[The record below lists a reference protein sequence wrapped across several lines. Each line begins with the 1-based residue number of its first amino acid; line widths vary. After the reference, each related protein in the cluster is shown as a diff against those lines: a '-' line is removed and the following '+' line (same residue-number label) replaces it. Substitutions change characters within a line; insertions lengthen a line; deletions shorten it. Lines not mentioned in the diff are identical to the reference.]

1 MIALP
6 SLIPILDPFFSKR
19 VYKLVMELLSRR
31 QLLSAAAGAAAFPG
45 RVLGAPSDRTRIGLV
60 PSNYGKLQRPSS
72 PADALDYDRVR
83 EMVWTAIRLGTPR
96 AGSLEAKIRPGSWV
110 VIKPNIVGLRGRE
123 FYRTGDI
130 TDFRV
135 TRSVIEY
142 VARFSR
148 AGRITLAEGGSYRR
162 LTDPASDNVIF
173 QDGFR
178 RDAMTFDWGT
188 EEFPGVGGS
197 FGGML
202 AQFRKEFPGRG
213 FDYVDLSYDAVR
225 DARGRFRRI
234 EVPKS
239 ANGVGAFGARPDY
252 FVTNT
257 IRNCDFLITVPVM
270 KVHLQSGITCCLK
283 NYVGT
288 APREAYALPGTF
300 HNALLHSGHSVEDRI
315 DPFIVDLAAFH
326 PPDYAVVDGL
336 RGLQYQ
342 EHNCGVSDQLVQS
355 NLVLA
360 SEDPV
365 ATDSLVAHLLGYN
378 PWDIEFLHMADKRR
392 MGTRDLAQ
400 VDVNGAEPDQHR
412 RRWAKPK
419 SWFGR
424 GNRLWRVTADPTA
437 PSASWKPVEIP
448 TDTLHFD
455 RWSGKPVTPGSRFAA
470 VTRIQS
476 EGHAKAFL
484 WIGASGSFEA
494 LLNGQRVMAEESRT
508 RYRGGQF
515 QEAVELRPGIN
526 ELLVRVEALESRA
539 RMSAYLIG
547 PRNDGDTAY
556 GIRWLG

>member
-1 MIALP
+1 ME
-6 SLIPILDPFFSKR
+6 SLN
-19 VYKLVMELLSRR
+19 RR
-31 QLLSAAAGAAAFPG
+31 QLIRAAAAGAAAAAFPG
-45 RVLGAPSDRTRIGLV
+45 LAPGATTDRTRIGLV
-60 PSNYGKLQRPSS
+60 PSNYHKLSRPSS
-72 PADALDYDRVR
+72 LADQLDYNRVR
-83 EMVWTAIRLGTPR
+83 DMVWTAIRLGAPR

-110 VIKPNIVGLRGRE
+110 VVKPNIVGLRGRE

-135 TRSVIEY
+135 TRAVLEY
-142 VARFSR
+142 VARFTR

-162 LTDPASDNVIF
+162 LTDPAKDNIIF
-173 QDGFR
+173 QDGIR
-178 RDAMTFDWGT
+178 RDAMTFDWGA

-197 FGGML
+197 FGEML
-202 AQFRKEFPGRG
+202 AGFRKEFPGHG

-225 DARGRFRRI
+225 DASGRFRRI
-234 EVPKS
+234 EVPR
-239 ANGVGAFGARPDY
+239 APNGVGAFGARPDY

-300 HNALLHSGHSVEDRI
+300 HNAQLHSGHSVEDRI

-326 PPDYAVVDGL
+326 PPDFAVVDGL

-360 SEDPV
+360 GEDPV
-365 ATDSLVAHLLGYN
+365 ATDSLVAHLLGFN
-378 PWDIEFLHMADKRR
+378 PWDIEFLHMADKRQ
-392 MGTRDLAQ
+392 MGTRDLAN
-400 VDVNGAEPDQHR
+400 VDVLGAEPDPLR
-412 RRWAKPK
+412 RRWVKPK

-424 GNRLWRVTADPTA
+424 GNRLWRVTANPAA
-437 PSASWKPVEIP
+437 PIETWKPCEIP

-455 RWSGKPVTPGSRFAA
+455 KWSGKPVTPGSRFAA
-470 VTRIQS
+470 VTRVNS
-476 EGHAKAFL
+476 NGHAKAFL
-484 WIGASGSFEA
+484 WIGATGRFEA
-494 LLNGQRVMAEESRT
+494 FLNGQRVLAEESRT
-508 RYRGGQF
+508 RYRSGQF
-515 QEAVELRPGIN
+515 QQAVELRPGAN
-526 ELLVRVEALESRA
+526 ELMVRVEALDAAA
-539 RMSAYLIG
+539 RLSAYLIG
-547 PRNDGDTAY
+547 QRNDGDTVD

>member
-1 MIALP
+1 ML
-6 SLIPILDPFFSKR
+6 SILDPNQSKR
-19 VYKLVMELLSRR
+19 VYKLVMKLLSRR
-31 QLLSAAAGAAAFPG
+31 QLLSAAAAAIPAG
-45 RVLGAPSDRTRIGLV
+45 LVGAPADSARTRIGLV
-60 PSNYGKLQRPSS
+60 PSDYARLARPSP

-83 EMVWTAIRLGTPR
+83 DMVWTAIRLGAPR
-96 AGSLEAKIRPGSWV
+96 AGSLEAKIRAGSWV

-130 TDFRV
+130 TDMRV
-135 TRSVIEY
+135 TRAVLEY

-162 LTDPASDNVIF
+162 LTDPATDNIIF
-173 QDGFR
+173 QDGIR
-178 RDAMTFDWGT
+178 RDAMTFDWGPA
-188 EEFPGVGGS
+188 EFPGAGGS
-197 FGGML
+197 FGQML
-202 AQFRKEFPGRG
+202 AEFRSEFPGRG

-225 DARGRFRRI
+225 DAGGRFRRLP
-234 EVPKS
+234 VPT
-239 ANGVGAFGARPDY
+239 APNGVGAFGARPDY

-300 HNALLHSGHSVEDRI
+300 HNAQLHSGHSVENRI

-326 PPDYAVVDGL
+326 PPDFAVVDGL

-360 SEDPV
+360 GEDPV
-365 ATDSLVAHLLGYN
+365 ATDALVAQLLGFN
-378 PWDIEFLHMADKRR
+378 PWDIEFLHMAAKRQ
-392 MGTRDLAQ
+392 MGTRDLTQ
-400 VDVNGAEPDQHR
+400 VEVNGGEPDRLR

-419 SWFGR
+419 AWFGR
-424 GNRLWRVTADPTA
+424 GNRLWRVTANPAA
-437 PSASWKPVEIP
+437 PVAAWKPCEIP

-455 RWSGKPVTPGSRFAA
+455 RWSGQPVVPGSRFAA
-470 VTRIQS
+470 VTHIQA
-476 EGHAKAFL
+476 EGHRRAFL
-484 WIGASGSFEA
+484 WIGASGRFEA
-494 LLNGQRVMAEESRT
+494 LLNGERVLAEESRT

-515 QEAVELRPGIN
+515 QQAVTLRPGLN
-526 ELLVRVEALESRA
+526 ELLVRVDALETEA

-547 PRNDGDTAY
+547 PRNDGDTVD

>member
-1 MIALP
+1 
-6 SLIPILDPFFSKR
+6 
-19 VYKLVMELLSRR
+19 MESPSRR
-31 QLLSAAAGAAAFPG
+31 QLIWAAASLAATAGPRFGAAPK
-45 RVLGAPSDRTRIGLV
+45 TRIGLV
-60 PSNYGKLQRPSS
+60 PSHYPKLQRPSA
-72 PADALDYDRVR
+72 PTDLLDYERVR
-83 EMVWTAIRLGTPR
+83 DMVWTAIRLGAPQ
-96 AGSLEAKIRPGSWV
+96 AGSLETKIRPGSWV

-130 TDFRV
+130 TDLRV
-135 TRSVIEY
+135 TRAVFEY

-162 LTDPASDNVIF
+162 ISDPAKDNVIF
-173 QDGFR
+173 QDGIH
-178 RDAMTFDWGT
+178 RDAMTFDWGLD
-188 EEFPGVGGS
+188 EFPGFGGS
-197 FGGML
+197 LGQML
-202 AQFRKEFPGRG
+202 AGFRKEFPGHG

-225 DARGRFRRI
+225 DANGRFRRI
-234 EVPKS
+234 EVPK
-239 ANGVGAFGARPDY
+239 ARNGTGAFGARPDY

-300 HNALLHSGHSVEDRI
+300 HNAQLHSGHSVENRI

-326 PPDYAVVDGL
+326 PPDFAVVDGL

-342 EHNCGVSDQLVQS
+342 EHNCDVSDQLVQS

-378 PWDIEFLHMADKRR
+378 PWDIEFLHMAAKRE

-400 VDVNGAEPDQHR
+400 VDVLGADPDPLR

-419 SWFGR
+419 AWYGR
-424 GNRLWRVTADPTA
+424 ANRLWRVAANPGTPPET
-437 PSASWKPVEIP
+437 WKRIEIP
-448 TDTLHFD
+448 TDTLTFA
-455 RWSGKPVTPGSRFAA
+455 RTSGNRYAAATQIESR
-470 VTRIQS
+470 
-476 EGHAKAFL
+476 GYAKGFL
-484 WIGASGSFEA
+484 WIGATGRMEA
-494 LLNGQRVMAEESRT
+494 RLNGKIVMTEECRT
-508 RYRGGQF
+508 RFRNGQF
-515 QEAVELRPGIN
+515 QQAVELNPGKN
-526 ELLVRVEALESRA
+526 DLLVDLQPLDEKPVRCNV
-539 RMSAYLIG
+539 YLVG
-547 PRNDGDTAY
+547 PRNDGDTLE

>member
-1 MIALP
+1 MTSIG
-6 SLIPILDPFFSKR
+6 
-19 VYKLVMELLSRR
+19 RR
-31 QLLSAAAGAAAFPG
+31 QMLWAAAGAAALPG
-45 RVLGAPSDRTRIGLV
+45 SLFGSQRTRIGLV
-60 PSNYGKLQRPSS
+60 PANYAKLQRPSS
-72 PADALDYDRVR
+72 LHDPLDYPRVR
-83 EMVWTAIRLGTPR
+83 DMVWTAIRLGTPR
-96 AGSLEAKIRPGSWV
+96 AGSLESKIRPGSWV
-110 VIKPNIVGLRGRE
+110 VVKPNIVGLRGRE
-123 FYRTGDI
+123 SYRTGDI

-135 TRSVIEY
+135 TWAVMEY
-142 VARFSR
+142 VARFSK

-162 LTDPASDNVIF
+162 LSDPAEDNVIY
-173 QDGFR
+173 QDGVR

-188 EEFPGVGGS
+188 EEFPGLGGS
-197 FGGML
+197 FGAML
-202 AQFRKEFPGRG
+202 TEFRKQFPERR
-213 FDYVDLSYDAVR
+213 FDYVDLCYDAVR
-225 DARGRFRRI
+225 DAAGRYRRI
-234 EVPKS
+234 EVPK
-239 ANGVGAFGARPDY
+239 AENGVGAFGARPDY

-300 HNALLHSGHSVEDRI
+300 HNARLHSQHSVENRI

-342 EHNCGVSDQLVQS
+342 EHSCGASDQMVQS

-360 SEDPV
+360 GEDPV
-365 ATDSLVAHLLGYN
+365 AVDSLVAHLLGFN
-378 PWDIEFLHMADKRR
+378 PWDMEFLHMAAKRQ
-392 MGTRDLAQ
+392 MGTRELAD
-400 VDVNGAEPDQHR
+400 VDVDGGDPVHLR

-419 SWFGR
+419 AWFGR
-424 GNRLWRVTADPTA
+424 GNRLWRVTANPDTPIET
-437 PSASWKPVEIP
+437 WKPCEIP

-470 VTRIQS
+470 ATRVRS

-484 WIGASGSFEA
+484 WVGASGRFEA
-494 LLNGQRVMAEESRT
+494 QLNGSTVLAEECRT
-508 RYRGGQF
+508 RYRNGQF
-515 QEAVELRPGIN
+515 QKQVELRPGVN
-526 ELLVRVEALESRA
+526 ELIVRVEALDAAA

-547 PRNDGDTAY
+547 PRNDGDTVE

>member
-1 MIALP
+1 
-6 SLIPILDPFFSKR
+6 
-19 VYKLVMELLSRR
+19 MEPLSRR
-31 QLLSAAAGAAAFPG
+31 QLLMAAASSAALPGALSAAPG
-45 RVLGAPSDRTRIGLV
+45 RSPIGLV
-60 PSNYGKLQRPSS
+60 PSDFPKLRRPSS
-72 PADALDYDRVR
+72 VADALDYERVR
-83 EMVWTAIRLGTPR
+83 DMVWAAIRLGAPK

-135 TRSVIEY
+135 TRAVLEY

-162 LTDPASDNVIF
+162 LTDPAKDNVIY
-173 QDGFR
+173 QDDVR
-178 RDAMTFDWGT
+178 RDAMTFDWGPS
-188 EEFPGVGGS
+188 EFPGVGGS
-197 FGGML
+197 FGQML
-202 AQFRKEFPGRG
+202 ADFRREFPGRG

-225 DARGRFRRI
+225 DAAGRFRRI
-234 EVPKS
+234 PVPTS
-239 ANGVGAFGARPDY
+239 PNGTGAFGARPDY

-257 IRNCDFLITVPVM
+257 IRNCDFLISVPVM
-270 KVHLQSGITCCLK
+270 KIHLQSGITCCLK

-300 HNALLHSGHSVEDRI
+300 HNARLHSGHSVENRI

-326 PPDYAVVDGL
+326 PPDFSVVDGL

-342 EHNCGVSDQLVQS
+342 EHNCGVSDQMVQS

-360 SEDPV
+360 GEDPV
-365 ATDSLVAHLLGYN
+365 ATDSLVSYLLGFN
-378 PWDIEFLHMADKRR
+378 PWDMEFLHMAEKRQ
-392 MGTRDLAQ
+392 MGIRSLDS
-400 VDVNGAEPDQHR
+400 VDVRGGDVEKLR

-424 GNRLWRVTADPTA
+424 ANRLWRVTADPRA
-437 PSASWKPVEIP
+437 PLASWKPCEIP

-455 RWSGKPVTPGSRFAA
+455 RWSGQPVAPGSRFAA
-470 VTRIQS
+470 ATTVAA
-476 EGHAKAFL
+476 EGHRKAFL
-484 WIGASGSFEA
+484 WIGATGRFEA
-494 LLNGQRVMAEESRT
+494 ELNGRVVLREESRT

-515 QEAVELRPGIN
+515 QQAVELQPGRN
-526 ELLVRVEALESRA
+526 ELLVRVEALDPAA
-539 RMSAYLIG
+539 RLSAYLIG
-547 PRNDGDTAY
+547 PRNDGDTVD